1 MNTPIYSKIADF
13 LGGQGLLCIVKA
25 PPGSG
30 KSFNLLESLDAA
42 LEKDS
47 RVAIAAQ
54 TNNQVDDLCM
64 RFAERYPTRKIIR
77 FSSEHYAAPDDFP
90 PSVIIETDKGN
101 LPEDSCT
108 IIATCSKLGLTKL
121 LKPFD
126 VLLIDEAWQMTW
138 AAFLTVK
145 QTAPRYVLIGDPGQ
159 IPPTVT
165 VDCDRWETSI
175 TAPHYPAPQVMLDA
189 EGLQAHITKLELDT
203 CRRLPYDSVELI
215 KMFYDFDFY
224 AHAKPGERYVKAS
237 KSGNGDSVDA
247 VIDLLQ
253 KHSTVILTYP
263 TDETGAPI
271 ETDRELAEFVAEVA
285 SRLLKR
291 KCKIS
296 TNPDETANPRALDAN
311 DVGIVTTHNQM
322 NTAITSSLT
331 GSTENIRVTT
341 PERWQGLERPVM
353 IAVHPLSGVSIPS
366 SFDLETGRLCV
377 MASRHQSAC
386 IIVTR
391 DHVGETLVTKL
402 PSGDHALGAN
412 DVSGRGHAQHTS
424 FWKYHEERGLI
435 L

>member
-1 MNTPIYSKIADF
+1 MTTPIYSRIADF
-13 LGGQGLLCIVKA
+13 LGSRGLLCIVKA

-30 KSFNLLESLDAA
+30 KSFNLLESLDEI
-42 LEKDS
+42 LENDS

-54 TNNQVDDLCM
+54 TNNQVDDLCIK
-64 RFAERYPTRKIIR
+64 FARRYPTREIIR
-77 FSSEHYAAPDDFP
+77 FSSKFYTAPDDFP
-90 PSVIIETDKGN
+90 PSVIIESEKGN
-101 LPEDSCT
+101 LPEGSCT
-108 IIATCSKLGLTKL
+108 IISTCSKLGLTKL

-138 AAFLTVK
+138 AAFITVK
-145 QTAPRYVLIGDPGQ
+145 ETAPRYVLIGDPGQ

-165 VDCDRWETSI
+165 VDCDRWETSV
-175 TAPHYPAPQVMLDA
+175 TAPHYPAPQVMLGAD
-189 EGLQAHITKLELDT
+189 GLRALITGLELDT
-203 CRRLPYDSVELI
+203 CRRLPYDSVDLI
-215 KMFYDFDFY
+215 KTFYDFDFD
-224 AHAKPGERYVKAS
+224 AHAKPGERYVRAS
-237 KSGNGDSVDA
+237 KAGNGDA
-247 VIDLLQ
+247 IDTAIDRLQ
-253 KHSTVILTYP
+253 EHSTVILTYP
-263 TDETGAPI
+263 TDDTGAPI
-271 ETDRELAEFVAEVA
+271 ETDQELAEFVAAVA
-285 SRLLKR
+285 ARLLER
-291 KCKIS
+291 KCMIS
-296 TNPDETANPRALDAN
+296 TKPDETTNPRALSTD
-311 DVGIVTTHNQM
+311 DVGIVSTHNQM

-331 GSTENIRVTT
+331 GSTGNIRVTT

-424 FWKYHEERGLI
+424 FWRYHEERGLI
-435 L
+435 V